1 MTDYNA
7 PLDDIKFCLRYAAGL
22 DEVLKLNV
30 YEGVE
35 IDDVDPILDEAGRFA
50 HDIMA
55 PTNRIGDEQGVS
67 VEDGKV
73 KVPAEFADVN
83 QQLVENGWMA
93 LGGSPEHGGMG
104 LPETVEFAT
113 SEMWQSANM
122 AFSLLTMLTRDA
134 THAIKAHANDT
145 LQQTY
150 LPKITSGE
158 WAATMDLT
166 EPQAGSDLAAIK
178 TKAIRDGDAYR
189 IFGNKVYITWGDQ
202 ELTENIIH
210 LVLARIEGAPE
221 GVRGISMFLI
231 PKFLLDAD
239 GNPGE
244 RNDIVAASVEHK
256 LGIHGSPTCVINYG
270 EGDGAV
276 GYLVGEENKG
286 LAAMFTMMNHARIE
300 VGLQGVAVSER
311 ACQLARSYAND
322 RVQGRVPGQGP
333 RAPIIHH
340 ADVRRM
346 LLLMRSQTEAM
357 RALAYATASQ
367 LDRLHHEESDEARK
381 AAELR
386 LSLLTPVV
394 KGWNTETAQEVTSL
408 GVQIHGGMG
417 YVEET
422 GAAQHMRDARILPIY
437 EGTTGIQALDFAGR
451 KILGDGGREIKSLI
465 GELQN
470 TCDAMEKDDALQ
482 SVGRDVRRGLE
493 QLEQG
498 VDWLLANA
506 TDNPAAIG
514 TASVNLL
521 MLGGIVFGGAFLAKA
536 TLASRSDEGGVDA
549 AFADSKLATT
559 RFYCGHVMPRA
570 HGYLAAA
577 TADPGTTMD
586 LDVEAI

>member
-1 MTDYNA
+1 VTDYNA
-7 PLDDIKFCLRYAAGL
+7 PLDDIKFCLRHAAGL
-22 DEVLKLNV
+22 DEILQLSA

-50 HDIMA
+50 RDVVA
-55 PTNRIGDEQGVS
+55 PTNRVGNDQGVS
-67 VEDGKV
+67 VEDGTV
-73 KVPAEFADVN
+73 KVPAEFADLN
-83 QQLVENGWMA
+83 QKLVENGWPA

-113 SEMWQSANM
+113 SELWQSANM

-134 THAIKAHANDT
+134 THLIKAHASNE
-145 LQQTY
+145 LKQTY
-150 LPKITSGE
+150 LPKITTGE

-178 TKAIRDGDAYR
+178 TKAIPDGDVFR
-189 IFGNKVYITWGDQ
+189 IFGNKVYITWGDH

-221 GVRGISMFLI
+221 GVRGISLFLV

-244 RNDIVAASVEHK
+244 RNDFVAASVEHK
-256 LGIHGSPTCVINYG
+256 LGIHGSPTCVLNYG
-270 EGDGAV
+270 EGDGAI

-286 LAAMFTMMNHARIE
+286 LAAMFTMMNHARVE
-300 VGLQGVAVSER
+300 VGLQGVAISER
-311 ACQLARSYAND
+311 ACQLARSYAHD
-322 RVQGRVPGQGP
+322 RVQGRVPGQSG

-367 LDRLHHEESDEARK
+367 LDKLHHDEREEAQK

-417 YVEET
+417 YVEECE
-422 GAAQHMRDARILPIY
+422 AAQHLRDARILPIY

-451 KILGDGGREIKSLI
+451 KILGDEAREIRLLI
-465 GELQN
+465 GELKGA
-470 TCDAMEKDDALQ
+470 CDAMEDDDALR
-482 SVGRDVRRGLE
+482 SVGSDLRQGLE

-498 VDWLLANA
+498 VEWLLGNA
-506 TDNPAAIG
+506 ADNPAIIG

-521 MLGGIVFGGAFLAKA
+521 MLAGVVLGGAYLAKA
-536 TLASRSDEGGVDA
+536 TLALRSGGESVDGS
-549 AFADSKLATT
+549 FADTKLATT
-559 RFYCGHVMPRA
+559 RFYCSHVLPRA
-570 HGYLAAA
+570 HGYLSAA
-577 TADPGTTMD
+577 TADPGATMD
-586 LDVEAI
+586 LDVDSI

>member
-1 MTDYNA
+1 VTDYNA

-22 DEVLKLNV
+22 DEILKLSA

-50 HDIMA
+50 HEVVA
-55 PTNRIGDEQGVS
+55 PTNRIGDEQSVS
-67 VEDGKV
+67 VKDGVV
-73 KVPAEFADVN
+73 KVPAEFAVLN
-83 QQLVENGWMA
+83 QQLVENGWPA
-93 LGGSPEHGGMG
+93 LGGSPEHDGMG

-134 THAIKAHANDT
+134 THLIKAHANDE

-150 LPKITSGE
+150 LPKITTGQ

-166 EPQAGSDLAAIK
+166 EPQAGSDLAAVK
-178 TKAIRDGDAYR
+178 AKAIPDGDVYR
-189 IFGNKVYITWGDQ
+189 IFGNKVYITWGDH

-210 LVLARIEGAPE
+210 LVLARIDGAPE
-221 GVRGISMFLI
+221 GVRGISLFLV

-239 GNPGE
+239 GNPGA
-244 RNDIVAASVEHK
+244 RNDLVATSVEHK
-256 LGIHGSPTCVINYG
+256 LGIHGSPTCVLNYG
-270 EGDGAV
+270 EGDGAI

-286 LAAMFTMMNHARIE
+286 LAAMFTMMNHARVE
-300 VGLQGVAVSER
+300 VGLQGVAISER
-311 ACQLARSYAND
+311 ACQLARSYAHD
-322 RVQGRVPGQGP
+322 RVQGRAPGQSG
-333 RAPIIHH
+333 RAPIIYH

-367 LDRLHHEESDEARK
+367 LDKLHHEAREEAQK

-386 LSLLTPVV
+386 LSVLTPVV

-451 KILGDGGREIKSLI
+451 KVLGDEAREIGSLI
-465 GELQN
+465 GELKDV
-470 TCDAMEKDDALQ
+470 CDAMEKDDALQ
-482 SVGRDVRRGLE
+482 SVGRDVRQGLE

-498 VDWLLANA
+498 VAWLLGNA
-506 TDNPAAIG
+506 ADNPTVIG

-521 MLGGIVFGGAFLAKA
+521 MLAGVVLGGAYLAKA
-536 TLASRSDEGGVDA
+536 TLALRSDGESVDA
-549 AFADSKLATT
+549 SFADTKLATT
-559 RFYCGHVMPRA
+559 RFYCGHVLPRA

-577 TADPGTTMD
+577 TADPGATMD
-586 LDVEAI
+586 LDVDAI

>member
-1 MTDYNA
+1 
-7 PLDDIKFCLRYAAGL
+7 
-22 DEVLKLNV
+22 V
-30 YEGVE
+30 
-35 IDDVDPILDEAGRFA
+35 GRD
-50 HDIMA
+50 HGPDGT
-55 PTNRIGDEQGVS
+55 PGRIGSCRHQDES
-67 VEDGKV
+67 
-73 KVPAEFADVN
+73 
-83 QQLVENGWMA
+83 
-93 LGGSPEHGGMG
+93 H
-104 LPETVEFAT
+104 
-113 SEMWQSANM
+113 
-122 AFSLLTMLTRDA
+122 
-134 THAIKAHANDT
+134 
-145 LQQTY
+145 
-150 LPKITSGE
+150 
-158 WAATMDLT
+158 
-166 EPQAGSDLAAIK
+166 
-178 TKAIRDGDAYR
+178 
-189 IFGNKVYITWGDQ
+189 
-202 ELTENIIH
+202 IIH
-210 LVLARIEGAPE
+210 LVLARIDGAPE

-300 VGLQGVAVSER
+300 VGLQGVAISER
-311 ACQLARSYAND
+311 ACQLARSYANE

-357 RALAYATASQ
+357 RALAYATASR

-451 KILGDGGREIKSLI
+451 KILGDEGREIKSLI
-465 GELQN
+465 DELKD

-482 SVGRDVRRGLE
+482 SVGRDVRWGLE

-498 VDWLLANA
+498 VDWLLGNA
-506 TDNPAAIG
+506 AENPAAIG

-521 MLGGIVFGGAFLAKA
+521 MLAGIVLGGAFLAKA
-536 TLASRSDEGGVDA
+536 TLVSRSDEGGVDA
-549 AFADSKLATT
+549 SFADTKLATT

-570 HGYLAAA
+570 YGYLAAA
-577 TADPGTTMD
+577 TADPGTTMG
-586 LDVEAI
+586 LGVEAI

>member
-1 MTDYNA
+1 
-7 PLDDIKFCLRYAAGL
+7 
-22 DEVLKLNV
+22 
-30 YEGVE
+30 
-35 IDDVDPILDEAGRFA
+35 
-50 HDIMA
+50 
-55 PTNRIGDEQGVS
+55 
-67 VEDGKV
+67 
-73 KVPAEFADVN
+73 
-83 QQLVENGWMA
+83 
-93 LGGSPEHGGMG
+93 
-104 LPETVEFAT
+104 
-113 SEMWQSANM
+113 
-122 AFSLLTMLTRDA
+122 
-134 THAIKAHANDT
+134 
-145 LQQTY
+145 
-150 LPKITSGE
+150 
-158 WAATMDLT
+158 
-166 EPQAGSDLAAIK
+166 
-178 TKAIRDGDAYR
+178 
-189 IFGNKVYITWGDQ
+189 
-202 ELTENIIH
+202 
-210 LVLARIEGAPE
+210 
-221 GVRGISMFLI
+221 MFLI

-300 VGLQGVAVSER
+300 VGLQGVAISER
-311 ACQLARSYAND
+311 ACQLARSYANE

-357 RALAYATASQ
+357 RALAYATASR

-451 KILGDGGREIKSLI
+451 KILGDEGREIKSLI
-465 GELQN
+465 DELKD

-482 SVGRDVRRGLE
+482 SVGRDVRWGLE

-498 VDWLLANA
+498 VDWLLGNA
-506 TDNPAAIG
+506 AENPAAIG

-521 MLGGIVFGGAFLAKA
+521 MLAGIVLGGAFLAKA
-536 TLASRSDEGGVDA
+536 TLVSRSDEGGVDA
-549 AFADSKLATT
+549 SFADTKLATT

-570 HGYLAAA
+570 YGC
-577 TADPGTTMD
+577 
-586 LDVEAI
+586 VEAI

>member
-7 PLDDIKFCLRYAAGL
+7 PLDDIKFCLRHAAGL
-22 DEVLKLNV
+22 DEILQLNV
-30 YEGVE
+30 YDGVE
-35 IDDVDPILDEAGRFA
+35 IDDIDPILDEAGRFA
-50 HDIMA
+50 RDVVA

-67 VEDGKV
+67 VENGTV

-83 QQLVENGWMA
+83 QQLVENGWPA
-93 LGGSPEHGGMG
+93 LGGSPEHDGMG

-122 AFSLLTMLTRDA
+122 AFTLLTMLTRDA
-134 THAIKAHANDT
+134 THLIKAHASDE
-145 LQQTY
+145 LKQTY
-150 LPKITSGE
+150 LPKITTGE

-166 EPQAGSDLAAIK
+166 EPQAGSDLAAV
-178 TKAIRDGDAYR
+178 KAKATPDGDAYR
-189 IFGNKVYITWGDQ
+189 IFGNKVFITWGDQ

-210 LVLARIEGAPE
+210 LVLARVDGAPE
-221 GVRGISMFLI
+221 GVRGISLFLV
-231 PKFLLDAD
+231 PKFVLDAD

-244 RNDIVAASVEHK
+244 RNDLVCASVEHK
-256 LGIHGSPTCVINYG
+256 LGIHGSPTCVLNFG

-286 LAAMFTMMNHARIE
+286 LAAMFTMMNHARVE
-300 VGLQGVAVSER
+300 VGLQGVSVSER
-311 ACQLARSYAND
+311 ALQLARSYAND
-322 RVQGRVPGQGP
+322 RVQGRVPGQSG
-333 RAPIIHH
+333 RAPIVHH

-367 LDRLHHEESDEARK
+367 LDKLHHDERKEAQK
-381 AAELR
+381 AAESR

-451 KILGDGGREIKSLI
+451 KIVGDEGHEIKSLI
-465 GELQN
+465 GELKDA
-470 TCDAMEKDDALQ
+470 CDAMEKDDALQ
-482 SVGRDVRRGLE
+482 SIGRDVRQGLE

-498 VDWLLANA
+498 VDWLLSNA
-506 TDNPAAIG
+506 ADNRAAVG

-521 MLGGIVFGGAFLAKA
+521 MLAGVVLGGAFLARA
-536 TLASRSDEGGVDA
+536 TLASRLDGGVDA
-549 AFADSKLATT
+549 SFADTKLATT
-559 RFYCGHVMPRA
+559 RFYCGHVLPRA

-577 TADPGTTMD
+577 RADPDITMG
-586 LDVEAI
+586 LDVESI